1 MFFGNEDRS
10 DAHEIDNVILFS
22 TSKHVIIADSQFQ
35 TRVWHEEMDKWNL
48 EGEGGRWERKN
59 CVPLNIYM
67 CLLPN
72 QIREGGRERERE
84 LFMRLVGEAKFAFL
98 KYI

>member
-1 MFFGNEDRS
+1 MFFGDEDRS

-22 TSKHVIIADSQFQ
+22 TPKHVIIADSQFQ

-48 EGEGGRWERKN
+48 EGEGGRWEEELRALEYIH
-59 CVPLNIYM
+59 VLAAQ
-67 CLLPN
+67 PN
-72 QIREGGRERERE
+72 EGGRKGERERE
-84 LFMRLVGEAKFAFL
+84 LFMRLVGEAKFTFL